1 MTLGYVQRAM
11 RLLEARI
18 EGLEE
23 ITANALTGSERR
35 DDADAAFSDKQVKW
49 LKEFHEERDEI
60 RAGRL
65 FTRIVLWSAG
75 SAIAGAASVLLAYLK
90 LRN

>member
-23 ITANALTGSERR
+23 HKNHASDRSG
-35 DDADAAFSDKQVKW
+35 DADGSAFTDEQT
-49 LKEFHEERDEI
+49 ERIKALFDE
-60 RAGRL
+60 RAEVHAGRAFFRL
-65 FTRIVLWSAG
+65 LVWVACSAALG
-75 SAIAGAASVLLAYLK
+75 AGTVLLAYVKLK
-90 LRN
+90 S

>member
-23 ITANALTGSERR
+23 HKNHDRSSGDDGSAFTDEQTERIKALFDER
-35 DDADAAFSDKQVKW
+35 AEV
-49 LKEFHEERDEI
+49 H
-60 RAGRL
+60 AGRAFL
-65 FTRIVLWSAG
+65 RLLVWVACSAAVG
-75 SAIAGAASVLLAYLK
+75 AGTVILTYVKLK
-90 LRN
+90 G

>member
-23 ITANALTGSERR
+23 HKNHASDRSGGDDGSAFTDEQTERIKALFDER
-35 DDADAAFSDKQVKW
+35 AEV
-49 LKEFHEERDEI
+49 H
-60 RAGRL
+60 AGRAFFRL
-65 FTRIVLWSAG
+65 VLWTCCSA
-75 SAIAGAASVLLAYLK
+75 AAGAGGVILAYIKLK
-90 LRN
+90 A

>member
-23 ITANALTGSERR
+23 ARNHGKDEMVDDGSSAFTDEQTAQIKALIDER
-35 DDADAAFSDKQVKW
+35 AEV
-49 LKEFHEERDEI
+49 H
-60 RAGRL
+60 AGRAFFRL
-65 FTRIVLWSAG
+65 VVWSL
-75 SAIAGAASVLLAYLK
+75 GAACIGTASILVAYFKLK
-90 LRN
+90 GG